1 MGLEDELFRLWW
13 MMMDDDE
20 LSLSPSPSPSHG
32 LKASQRPSPPET
44 VCQPASS
51 VASCV
56 ISLHQAA
63 GKAETSETIKKGCLK
78 GSKFKGVAFTRCWA
92 VSLCSSLGAW
102 KSKTRI

>member
-20 LSLSPSPSPSHG
+20 LSLSIS
-32 LKASQRPSPPET
+32 LSQSRTEGEPTAQPPET

-63 GKAETSETIKKGCLK
+63 GKFEISETIKK
-78 GSKFKGVAFTRCWA
+78 R
-92 VSLCSSLGAW
+92 
-102 KSKTRI
+102 